1 MTSGVDGW
9 LEGAIADL
17 EGLGLAVRR
26 DAPDAVHKART
37 TTRRLRTVLRVVP
50 GEAAK
55 QARRALRAYG
65 ELLGAA
71 RDLEVRADLA
81 EQLIEE
87 SGGDAETDAARDR
100 LVAPARRAYHD
111 AHRHIVAYLDGP
123 AYARLAAQLE
133 RAVDDAASVDEL
145 VVRHEARKAARS
157 MRYLAEAVGDEAT
170 AEAGAERQ
178 SALGGHRDL
187 TLLARS
193 LEGEGDPVLARVR
206 EAAHARA
213 AELLRKS

>member
-1 MTSGVDGW
+1 MTGIDEW

-37 TTRRLRTVLRVVP
+37 TTRRLRTVLRVIP
-50 GEAAK
+50 GAAAK

-81 EQLIEE
+81 EQLIDE
-87 SGGDAETDAARDR
+87 SGGDEATDAARDR

-111 AHRHIVAYLDGP
+111 AHRHVVAYLDGP
-123 AYARLAAQLE
+123 AYNRLLARLAAV
-133 RAVDDAASVDEL
+133 VDDAAGVDDL
-145 VVRHEARKAARS
+145 AVRHEARKSARS
-157 MRYLAEAVGDEAT
+157 MRYLAEVVGDVAT
-170 AEAGAERQ
+170 AAAGAERQ
-178 SALGGHRDL
+178 GVLGEHRDL

-193 LEGEGDPVLARVR
+193 LEGEADPVLVAVR
-206 EAAHARA
+206 ETARARA
-213 AELLRKS
+213 AELLLKK